1 MYIVNHAHPRGTR
14 LQLHCSTKR
23 MSSWSVA
30 SSDTVEEREKDDS
43 EDTMKDCDVTTQSSR
58 TGKLNIWDD
67 EEEKDLPHQV

>member
-14 LQLHCSTKR
+14 LQLHCGTKR

-43 EDTMKDCDVTTQSSR
+43 ADTMKDCDVTTQSSR
-58 TGKLNIWDD
+58 TAKLNIWDD

>member
-1 MYIVNHAHPRGTR
+1 MYNVNHAHPRGTT
-14 LQLHCSTKR
+14 LQLHCS

-67 EEEKDLPHQV
+67 QEEKALHQV